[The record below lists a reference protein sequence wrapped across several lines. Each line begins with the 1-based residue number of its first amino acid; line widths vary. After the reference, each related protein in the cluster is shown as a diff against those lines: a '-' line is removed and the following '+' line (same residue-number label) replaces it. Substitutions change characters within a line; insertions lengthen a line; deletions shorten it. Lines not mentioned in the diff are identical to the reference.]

1 MSDLYRHPEEYDLEH
16 LNDEEDLGFY
26 QSLSRR
32 LAPRKLLEI
41 GCGTGRITLPL
52 ANLGF
57 DVIGLDNHS
66 EMLRKAQERRR
77 HASAEIRQR
86 LKFVEGDMQTWS
98 ARSEFDLILSPLPR
112 LHMCTAWKISLR
124 CGGLATTIFGREVG
138 CWSRSRCLIWPRL
151 RIPSVSHH
159 EHRSKLT
166 SITSTGGRQG
176 LSQSAPSQYRPG
188 YFDPS
193 PERTSQ
199 TGDGRD
205 PAVAGARYP

>member
-57 DVIGLDNHS
+57 DVIGLDNQS
-66 EMLRKAQERRR
+66 EMLRKAEERRR
-77 HASAEIRQR
+77 HAPAEIRQR

-98 ARSEFDLILSPLPR
+98 ARSEFD
-112 LHMCTAWKISLR
+112 
-124 CGGLATTIFGREVG
+124 
-138 CWSRSRCLIWPRL
+138 
-151 RIPSVSHH
+151 
-159 EHRSKLT
+159 
-166 SITSTGGRQG
+166 
-176 LSQSAPSQYRPG
+176 
-188 YFDPS
+188 
-193 PERTSQ
+193 
-199 TGDGRD
+199 
-205 PAVAGARYP
+205 